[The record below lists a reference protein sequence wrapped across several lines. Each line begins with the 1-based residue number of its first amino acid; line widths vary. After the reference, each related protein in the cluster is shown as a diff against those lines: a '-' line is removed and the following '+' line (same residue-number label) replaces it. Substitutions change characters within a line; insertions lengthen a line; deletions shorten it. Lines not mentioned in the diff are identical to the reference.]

1 MYTSRELFLKLLK
14 NDITAVGTMNKMRKG
29 SPGFM
34 KEKGDRPPGDYV
46 ILYEMEETQGKLSLH
61 SWLVKSR
68 ATGNT

>member
-1 MYTSRELFLKLLK
+1 
-14 NDITAVGTMNKMRKG
+14 MNKMRKG
-29 SPGFM
+29 IPGFM